1 MNFQFSRKIVSLF
14 AGFSSVGI
22 ITTIISIVAI
32 YFFLEV
38 IGTPLYIT
46 YALIYFFTICL
57 SYFLNTIFVFKSSVT
72 WKKATGYFSI
82 YLSGMLI
89 GMMVLWLLEKTLP
102 VENYILAYLVI
113 PVTMTW
119 NFILSFFLFKK

>member
-1 MNFQFSRKIVSLF
+1 MRFLFSRKKITLF
-14 AGFSSVGI
+14 AGFSSVGV
-22 ITTIISIVAI
+22 ITTVISLFAV

-38 IGTPLYIT
+38 VESPLYIT

-57 SYFLNTIFVFKSSVT
+57 SYFLNTYFVFKAAVS

-82 YLSGMLI
+82 YLSGMVLGI
-89 GMMVLWLLEKTLP
+89 LVLWLLKASLTF
-102 VENYILAYLVI
+102 ENYILAYLVI

-119 NFILSFFLFKK
+119 NFLLSFYLFKT